1 MARRG
6 GEGDMIVLI
15 EKGEKYGSVNN
26 LFLFFF
32 FSNKE
37 KKKKSNS
44 FFKMKSQ
51 PEKEKRFKS

>member
-32 FSNKE
+32 FFLKKE
-37 KKKKSNS
+37 KKKKTTL
-44 FFKMKSQ
+44 F
-51 PEKEKRFKS
+51 